1 MKKKLFFM
9 VLVLCFGGTLFIT
22 DFGTITPKETTA
34 AEPIVIK
41 AVTALPKT
49 HPDIFTSVPKF
60 IDMVHKRSG
69 GMIKID
75 WLGGPEVIGSF
86 EQAEALMKGII
97 QLQLYTPLAY
107 MAPRAPETEA
117 SSLSLYAPW
126 EERKVG
132 IFDLWDEIFQKKLNS
147 KYLGRLAGVLPYHL
161 YSAVKIEKLA
171 DFEGKIFRTHPLY
184 APLYKAL
191 GAKPVTIPP
200 ADLYTALER
209 GTVQGT
215 YWPEAGITGFALEE
229 VVKYELW
236 PGIWQMQPG
245 TLMNLDTWNK
255 IPKEMQ
261 DVINECMEEA
271 EYIAVAARIWEG
283 QLDWE
288 YKMKPAGMKRV
299 MLPAEDADKYVALA
313 YSANWEEIIK
323 HAPEYGPRLKKL
335 LSREKK

>member
-1 MKKKLFFM
+1 MKNRLFLAA
-9 VLVLCFGGTLFIT
+9 LVLSLASTLVIA
-22 DFGTITPKETTA
+22 DFGAFAPTEATA
-34 AEPIVIK
+34 AEPIVLK
-41 AVTALPKT
+41 GVTALPKS
-49 HPDIFTSVPKF
+49 HPDIYTCIPKLV
-60 IDMVHKRSG
+60 DMVHKRSG
-69 GMIKID
+69 GKIKID
-75 WLGGPEVIGSF
+75 YLGGPEVIGSF
-86 EQAEALMKGII
+86 EQADALMNGII
-97 QLQLYTPLAY
+97 HLQLYTPLAY

-117 SSLSLYAPW
+117 GSLSKYAPW

-132 IFDLWDEIFQKKLNS
+132 IFDLWDEIFQKRLKS

-161 YSAVKIEKLA
+161 YSTVKIEKLA

-209 GTVQGT
+209 GTVEGT

-229 VVKYELW
+229 IVKYELW

-255 IPKEMQ
+255 IPKELQ
-261 DVINECMEEA
+261 DVINECMEDA

-288 YKMKPAGMKRV
+288 YKMKPAGVKRV
-299 MLPAEDADKYVALA
+299 MLPPEEVDRYVELA
-313 YSANWEEIIK
+313 YSAKWEDILK
-323 HAPEYGPRLKKL
+323 HSPEYGPRLKKL
-335 LSREKK
+335 FSREKK